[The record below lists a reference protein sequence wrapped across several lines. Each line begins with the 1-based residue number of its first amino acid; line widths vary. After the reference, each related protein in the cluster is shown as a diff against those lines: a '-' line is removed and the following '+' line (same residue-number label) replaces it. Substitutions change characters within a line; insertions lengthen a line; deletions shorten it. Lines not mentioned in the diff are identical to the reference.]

1 MIRNKYPIEYELSPE
16 TLEKGTNWLTLRL
29 KNEGDDKLENLHI
42 RMHSIDSHK
51 ISFRSPN
58 DYILLLK
65 PDEERTLHF
74 QVSADGTTD
83 VHISIY
89 GRKNGDQFYWDS
101 PWIREE
107 VLGAPAELESIL
119 VSNPYGTIGKELEVD
134 ATVKSLR
141 DSDGLRLEFWADTPS
156 GKYEELAEIKT
167 KKLSRGEEASYTAE
181 ITPKEE
187 GYYTVYANL
196 YDNKQMC
203 IDRDSD
209 TIWVERE
216 L

>member
-1 MIRNKYPIEYELSPE
+1 
-16 TLEKGTNWLTLRL
+16 
-29 KNEGDDKLENLHI
+29 
-42 RMHSIDSHK
+42 
-51 ISFRSPN
+51 
-58 DYILLLK
+58 LLLK

-134 ATVKSLR
+134 ATVNSLR

-167 KKLSRGEEASYTAE
+167 KKLSHGEEASYTAE

-216 L
+216 Q